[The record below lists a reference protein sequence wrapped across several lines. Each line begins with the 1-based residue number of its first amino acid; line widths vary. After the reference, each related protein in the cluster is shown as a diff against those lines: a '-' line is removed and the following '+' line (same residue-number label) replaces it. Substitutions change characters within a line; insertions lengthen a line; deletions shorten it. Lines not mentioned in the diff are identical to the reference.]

1 MNTLFSLQA
10 VINIPIPKITKPPTP
25 KTRASFLT
33 EEEKERKR
41 KEEERKKAE
50 EDARK
55 LAEGWKGT
63 IDGDKVE
70 EKVFNKLRKVLSNF
84 GVKNTLVINGWE
96 VRRSKKKGKNLE
108 VEVEDPL
115 IKKREHDFLI
125 ISDPLKTV
133 FHIEAKKNK
142 NEKKSAA
149 QQLQSGLE
157 FFKEYLVLPEEEKWN
172 FVRIMYIDETIDV
185 CGNCHEFVFTPNTN
199 LDEWWISFELK
210 TQEQRSNEKVELLN
224 LEQRSQE
231 KDSSMN
237 ECSYVQN
244 CKFLLHQMFKQSQ
257 VITEAD
263 ITDNSE
269 DFIDKSCNTDM
280 HKNEKDKKGSCFLTR
295 VQFDLFHDPS
305 MKRIVFNSAYGTGK
319 TLLIKAKA
327 KELLRNGQKVVIV
340 LFDTVKTS
348 FQFLLKKNY
357 DQEFKDNTKKL
368 KVELIKSAGD
378 TIYL

>member
-25 KTRASFLT
+25 KTRASFST

-50 EDARK
+50 DARK
-55 LAEGWKGT
+55 LAEGWQGV
-63 IDGDKVE
+63 IDGDAVE
-70 EKVFNKLRKVLSNF
+70 EKVFNKLRKALTKFN
-84 GVKNTLVINGWE
+84 VKNTLVINGWE
-96 VRRSKKKGKNLE
+96 VRRSKKKGKDPK
-108 VEVEDPL
+108 VKVEDPL

-142 NEKKSAA
+142 NEKKIAA

-210 TQEQRSNEKVELLN
+210 TQEQRSNEKFELLN

-263 ITDNSE
+263 ITKNCE
-269 DFIDKSCNTDM
+269 DFFDKSCNTDM
-280 HKNEKDKKGSCFLTR
+280 HINKADKKGLCFLTR
-295 VQFDLFHDPS
+295 VQFSLFHDPS
-305 MKRIVFNSAYGTGK
+305 MQRVVFNSAYGTGK

-327 KELLRNGQKVVIV
+327 KELLLKGEKVVII

-357 DQEFKDNTKKL
+357 DQEFKDYTKNI
-368 KVELIKSAGD
+368 KVELIKSAGE
-378 TIYL
+378 IH